1 MFFDSNEEIEKQLK
15 DIKFKRKAVFA
26 DDTLEIDIKSTPISN
41 KRVDG
46 IDIGCQADLQPK
58 TIDSTTQTRNK
69 KNKEVQTDSTDSVI
83 IENNQNI
90 NYDAIL
96 KLLRRKLYIVEEC
109 LTENNQSNAF
119 KSEIFML
126 FNIKKLNHVLKQI
139 MMSIGMI
146 KKQQ

>member
-26 DDTLEIDIKSTPISN
+26 DDTLEIDIKSTPISIKN
-41 KRVDG
+41 VDG
-46 IDIGCQADLQPK
+46 VDSGCQADLQPK
-58 TIDSTTQTRNK
+58 TIDSIAQTRSK
-69 KNKEVQTDSTDSVI
+69 KHKDVQTDTNESVF

-109 LTENNQSNAF
+109 LVENSQSNAF
-119 KSEIFML
+119 RSEIFRDVL
-126 FNIKKLNHVLKQI
+126 FNLNYFLL
-139 MMSIGMI
+139 
-146 KKQQ
+146 